1 METATGV
8 SDERVVQ
15 VRANW
20 LAEAIDGAASGAW
33 TVVPWSIFGVSER
46 RGVEGI
52 TNPSAEEVAR
62 RLFKHPSVRTAI
74 EEALPEIAKTITAEH
89 RADFEQRIKKTEGE
103 LSVLRK
109 LAAT

>member
-1 METATGV
+1 M
-8 SDERVVQ
+8 
-15 VRANW
+15 
-20 LAEAIDGAASGAW
+20 
-33 TVVPWSIFGVSER
+33 
-46 RGVEGI
+46 
-52 TNPSAEEVAR
+52 AR